1 MEASVR
7 ETKSAKIKID
17 ILNATVSLVGKKSFK
32 DLYVDE
38 ICEKVNV
45 SKVTFFKYFPQK
57 EDILLYY
64 LRVWCLDRVVELDN
78 QNREGL
84 DGVRYLF
91 DKMANAYER
100 HPGLILSL
108 ISYLTS
114 LQRPPAPFPLKTVE
128 REILHPSL
136 MMSDKVELLSLQQM
150 MEKFLLEAV
159 FKSQITTKSD
169 TKELA
174 LVFMTLMYGSIVM
187 AHLRQVSPINV
198 LFKRNIDNLLKG
210 LTN

>member
-1 MEASVR
+1 MKTGLR

-17 ILNATVSLVGKKSFK
+17 ILKVTLELLGKNTFK
-32 DLYVDE
+32 DLYVDH
-38 ICEKVNV
+38 ICEKVKI

-64 LRVWCLDRVVELDN
+64 LRVWCLDRAVELDKKN
-78 QNREGL
+78 KEGIA
-84 DGVRYLF
+84 GVHYLF
-91 DKMANAYER
+91 DKMSQSYEQY
-100 HPGLILSL
+100 PGLILSL
-108 ISYLTS
+108 ISYITS
-114 LQRPPAPFPLKTVE
+114 LSRPPSPFPLKTVE

-136 MMSDKVELLSLQQM
+136 IEDDKTEILSLQQM

-159 FKSQITTKSD
+159 FKKEITAKSD

-174 LVFMTLMYGSIVM
+174 LVFMTLLYGSIVI

-198 LFKRNIDNLLKG
+198 LFKRNIDNLMKG
-210 LTN
+210 LTS

>member
-17 ILNATVSLVGKKSFK
+17 ILGATLSMVGKKSFK

-64 LRVWCLDRVVELDN
+64 LRVWCLDRAVELEK

-84 DGVRYLF
+84 DGVHFLF
-91 DKMANAYER
+91 DKMAIAYER

-114 LQRPPAPFPLKTVE
+114 LQRPPSPFPLKTVE

-136 MMSDKVELLSLQQM
+136 RLEEKVEILSLQQM

-159 FKSQITTKSD
+159 FKTQITTRSD

-174 LVFMTLMYGSIVM
+174 LVFMTIMYGSIVM
-187 AHLRQVSPINV
+187 AHLRQISPINV
-198 LFKRNIDNLLKG
+198 LFKRNINNLLKG

>member
-1 MEASVR
+1 MEASIR

-17 ILNATVSLVGKKSFK
+17 ILNATLNLVGKKSFK
-32 DLYVDE
+32 DLYVDD
-38 ICEKVNV
+38 ICEKVDV

-64 LRVWCLDRVVELDN
+64 LRVWCLDRVVELDQ

-84 DGVRYLF
+84 DGVHYLF
-91 DKMANAYER
+91 DKMAIAYER

-136 MMSDKVELLSLQQM
+136 MADKVELLSLQQM

-198 LFKRNIDNLLKG
+198 LFKRNINNLLKG

>member
-1 MEASVR
+1 MEASIR

-17 ILNATVSLVGKKSFK
+17 ILKATLNLVGKKSFK

-64 LRVWCLDRVVELDN
+64 IRVWCLDRAVELEKKN
-78 QNREGL
+78 KEGL
-84 DGVRYLF
+84 DGVHFLF
-91 DKMANAYER
+91 DKMAISYDRN
-100 HPGLILSL
+100 PGLILSL

-114 LQRPPAPFPLKTVE
+114 LQRPPSPFPLKTVE
-128 REILHPSL
+128 REILHPS
-136 MMSDKVELLSLQQM
+136 MVEEKVEILSLQQM

-159 FKSQITTKSD
+159 FKSQITTRSD

-174 LVFMTLMYGSIVM
+174 MVFMTLMYGSIVM

-198 LFKRNIDNLLKG
+198 LFKANINNLLKG
-210 LTN
+210 LTS

>member
-17 ILNATVSLVGKKSFK
+17 ILNATLNLVGKKSFK

-38 ICEKVNV
+38 ICEKVDV

-64 LRVWCLDRVVELDN
+64 LRVWCLDRAVELDK
-78 QNREGL
+78 QNKEGL
-84 DGVRYLF
+84 DGVHFLF
-91 DKMANAYER
+91 DKMAIAYEK
-100 HPGLILSL
+100 PPWLILRL
-108 ISYLTS
+108 ISYFTS
-114 LQRPPAPFPLKTVE
+114 LQRPTAPFPLKTVE

-136 MMSDKVELLSLQQM
+136 ISDDKVEILSLQQM

-159 FKSQITTKSD
+159 FKSQITTRSD

-198 LFKRNIDNLLKG
+198 LFKRNINNLLKG